1 MKFSAVTLVAVAAVA
16 SAQSIADIP
25 ACAQTCLLPALQ
37 ATGCSLT
44 DFKCSCSNKSFVTD
58 STKCILGACSAD
70 DAEKA
75 AGATYA
81 LCKSVGVTIETQP
94 VPRPSSTSEAAA
106 PSTSAAAPATTTA
119 AAETSSA
126 VAPPTYGSSS
136 SSAVEVSSSAAA
148 PSSYAPAPSS
158 YAPVPT
164 TVISTTVAG
173 NGTVP
178 TTTATPPVP
187 TGAAVAVAAN
197 AVLALGGAV
206 AAFFL

>member
-16 SAQSIADIP
+16 SAQSIGDIP

-58 STKCILGACSAD
+58 STACILKACSAA

-94 VPRPSSTSEAAA
+94 IPGAT
-106 PSTSAAAPATTTA
+106 TSAAAA
-119 AAETSSA
+119 
-126 VAPPTYGSSS
+126 S
-136 SSAVEVSSSAAA
+136 SSAAAPTSTEAASSSAAA
-148 PSSYAPAPSS
+148 PSSSAVSSVEAPSS
-158 YAPVPT
+158 YGAAPTTSAAAPSSYVVPT
-164 TVISTTVAG
+164 TVISSTSAGNATQPTQPPAPTYTGAAAVVAG
-173 NGTVP
+173 N
-178 TTTATPPVP
+178 AIL
-187 TGAAVAVAAN
+187 AV
-197 AVLALGGAV
+197 GGAI

>member
-25 ACAQTCLLPALQ
+25 PCAQTCLLPALQ

-58 STKCILGACSAD
+58 STKCILGACSPD

-136 SSAVEVSSSAAA
+136 SSAVEVSSSSAA
-148 PSSYAPAPSS
+148 APSS

-178 TTTATPPVP
+178 TTTATPPVQ